1 MEFLLLRHA
10 KAADQEPGKG
20 DFDRPL
26 TSKGEAQADRI
37 GRLLAKRDLHPDLIV
52 SSPAARALQTA
63 QRAASGLGSK
73 AAAIEQ
79 DPRIYEAGPLVLAE
93 ILAHATSKHLRPM
106 LVGHNPGFEQL
117 AIRLGGL
124 PADWEFPKGAAAW
137 FKVLDA
143 TALRKGGGCRFIGL
157 LEP

>member
-1 MEFLLLRHA
+1 MEILLLRHA
-10 KAADQEPGKG
+10 QAIGHAEGVA

-26 TSKGEAQADRI
+26 TKEGERQADRI
-37 GRLLAKRDLHPDLIV
+37 GRLLAHRGVRPDAVI

-63 QRAASGLGSK
+63 QRAASGLGIAVDS
-73 AAAIEQ
+73 IEE
-79 DPRIYEAGPLVLAE
+79 DARIYEAGPGVLAE
-93 ILAHATSKHLRPM
+93 ILAHAAATHERPM

-124 PADWEFPKGAAAW
+124 KPGWEFPKGAVARFEVPDKA
-137 FKVLDA
+137 
-143 TALRKGGGCRFIGL
+143 ALRKGTGCRLVEL